1 MSHLPIYLDYAAATP
16 LDPCVLDVM
25 LKVLKQDGLFGNPS
39 AKDHIYGWQAAE
51 VVEEAREKIAKV
63 VSCTPLALTYTSGA
77 SESNNLAILGLARS
91 KLIQNS
97 TKRHIISSQIEH
109 KSVLSVLEYL
119 KEQGFEVTLLKPTA
133 EGEITAQMVADAIT
147 EHTFL
152 VSICHA
158 NSVVGTVNDIFAIA
172 DVCKSKDVY
181 FHTDCAQ
188 SAGWFDLNLDKSNI
202 SMASL
207 TPEKIYGPKGVG
219 ALYIKKELNLAL
231 TPLIFGGGQERNLR
245 GGTVATHQVV
255 AMGEAFYQMTLK
267 ASADKER
274 LYAYREQII
283 QELKGLDFVKINGKQ
298 DSCLPTIVSVSFSG
312 IDPLMLLP
320 SLHELALSTGSA
332 CSSSNL
338 EPSYVLKAIGLSDK
352 EARASLRISMGRFTT
367 QEQVTQAIEQI
378 KATVL
383 KLHQAQD
390 MWQVK
395 EKK

>member
-16 LDPCVLDVM
+16 VDEAVLELM
-25 LKVLKQDGLFGNPS
+25 LKILRQDGLFGNPS

-63 VSCTPLALTYTSGA
+63 VGCSPLALTYTSGA

-91 KLIQNS
+91 KNIINS
-97 TKRHIISSQIEH
+97 NKRHIISSQIEH
-109 KSVLSVLEYL
+109 KSVLSALEYL
-119 KEQGFEVTLLKPTA
+119 QEQGFKVTLLKPTSQ
-133 EGEITAQMVADAIT
+133 GEITAQMVAEAIDDQ
-147 EHTFL
+147 TFL

-172 DVCKSKDVY
+172 DVCRANDVY

-202 SMASL
+202 SLASL

-245 GGTVATHQVV
+245 GGTVATHQVA
-255 AMGEAFYQMTLK
+255 AMGEAFYQMEQK
-267 ASADKER
+267 ANADKER
-274 LYAYREQII
+274 LYNYRKQII
-283 QELKGLDFVKINGKQ
+283 QALSELDFVKINGKQ
-298 DSCLPTIVSVSFSG
+298 DSCLPTIVSVSFKD

-338 EPSYVLKAIGLSDK
+338 QPSYVLKAIGLSDK
-352 EARASLRISMGRFTT
+352 EARASIRISIGRFTT
-367 QEQVTQAIEQI
+367 QEQITKAIEHI
-378 KATVL
+378 KSTVI
-383 KLHQAQD
+383 KLHQACD

-395 EKK
+395 E

>member
-16 LDPCVLDVM
+16 IDEAVLELM
-25 LKVLKQDGLFGNPS
+25 LKILRQDGLFGNPS

-63 VSCTPLALTYTSGA
+63 VGCSPLALTYTSGA

-91 KLIQNS
+91 KNIINS
-97 TKRHIISSQIEH
+97 NKRHIISSQIEH
-109 KSVLSVLEYL
+109 KSVLSALEYL
-119 KEQGFEVTLLKPTA
+119 QEQGFKVTLLKPTSQ
-133 EGEITAQMVADAIT
+133 GEITAQMVAEAIDDQ
-147 EHTFL
+147 TFL

-172 DVCKSKDVY
+172 DVCRANDVY

-202 SMASL
+202 SLASL

-245 GGTVATHQVV
+245 GGTVATHQVA
-255 AMGEAFYQMTLK
+255 AMGEAFYQMEQK
-267 ASADKER
+267 ANADKER
-274 LYAYREQII
+274 LYNYRKQII
-283 QELKGLDFVKINGKQ
+283 QALSELDFVKINGKQ
-298 DSCLPTIVSVSFSG
+298 DSCLPTIVSVSFKD

-338 EPSYVLKAIGLSDK
+338 QPSYVLKAIGLSDK
-352 EARASLRISMGRFTT
+352 EARASIRISIGRFTT
-367 QEQVTQAIEQI
+367 QEQITKAIEHI
-378 KATVL
+378 KSTVI
-383 KLHQAQD
+383 KLHQACD

-395 EKK
+395 E

>member
-16 LDPCVLDVM
+16 IDEAVLELM
-25 LKVLKQDGLFGNPS
+25 LKILRQDGLFGNPS

-63 VSCTPLALTYTSGA
+63 VGCSPLALTYTSGA

-91 KLIQNS
+91 KNIINS
-97 TKRHIISSQIEH
+97 NKRHIISSQIEH
-109 KSVLSVLEYL
+109 KSVLSALEYL
-119 KEQGFEVTLLKPTA
+119 QEQGFKVTLLKPTSQ
-133 EGEITAQMVADAIT
+133 GEITAQMVAEAIDDQ
-147 EHTFL
+147 TFL

-172 DVCKSKDVY
+172 DVCRANDVY

-202 SMASL
+202 SLASL

-245 GGTVATHQVV
+245 GGTIATHQVA
-255 AMGEAFYQMTLK
+255 AMGEAFYQMEQK

-274 LYAYREQII
+274 LYNYRKQII
-283 QELKGLDFVKINGKQ
+283 QALSELDFVKINGKQ
-298 DSCLPTIVSVSFSG
+298 DSCLPTIVSVSFKD

-338 EPSYVLKAIGLSDK
+338 QPSYVLKAIGLSDK
-352 EARASLRISMGRFTT
+352 EARASIRISIGRFTT
-367 QEQVTQAIEQI
+367 QEQITKAIEHI
-378 KATVL
+378 KSTVI
-383 KLHQAQD
+383 KLHQACD

-395 EKK
+395 E

>member
-16 LDPCVLDVM
+16 IDEAVLELM
-25 LKVLKQDGLFGNPS
+25 LKILRQDGLFGNPS

-63 VSCTPLALTYTSGA
+63 VGCSPLALTYTSGA

-91 KLIQNS
+91 KNIINS
-97 TKRHIISSQIEH
+97 NKRHIISSQIEH
-109 KSVLSVLEYL
+109 KSVLSALEYL
-119 KEQGFEVTLLKPTA
+119 QEQGFKVTLLKPTSQ
-133 EGEITAQMVADAIT
+133 GEITAQMVAEAIDDQ
-147 EHTFL
+147 TFL

-172 DVCKSKDVY
+172 DVCRANDVY

-202 SMASL
+202 SLASL

-245 GGTVATHQVV
+245 GGTVATHQVA
-255 AMGEAFYQMTLK
+255 AMGEAFYQMEQK

-274 LYAYREQII
+274 LYNYRKQII
-283 QELKGLDFVKINGKQ
+283 QALSELDFVKINGKQ
-298 DSCLPTIVSVSFSG
+298 DSCLPTIVSVSFKD

-338 EPSYVLKAIGLSDK
+338 QPSYVLKAIGLSDK
-352 EARASLRISMGRFTT
+352 EARASIRISIGRFTT
-367 QEQVTQAIEQI
+367 QEQITKAIEHI
-378 KATVL
+378 KSTVI
-383 KLHQAQD
+383 KLHQACD

-395 EKK
+395 E